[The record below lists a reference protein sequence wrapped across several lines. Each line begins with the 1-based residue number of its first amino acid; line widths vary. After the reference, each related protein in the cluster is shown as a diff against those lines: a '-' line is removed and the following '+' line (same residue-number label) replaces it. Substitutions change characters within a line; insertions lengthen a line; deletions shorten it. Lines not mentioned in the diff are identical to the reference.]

1 MTSKAEAPPASQ
13 QQEAQTELDKE
24 TADIMPDRTLTAEEA
39 KQDYQKQ
46 LELLAEQEAEYNA
59 RKRDGSPGQ
68 ERPCQ
73 L

>member
-68 ERPCQ
+68 GRPCQ